1 MMKHLLF
8 ILCVFSFGVLYGQ
21 NNENSEA
28 VSEWTNISY
37 VDLDNDVMSSSNL
50 SMGFIGEF
58 AILSYN
64 VVYETG
70 KQNYRNGFF
79 FSHTPSFQYGK
90 VGYNHRREKV
100 WENGLK
106 RTNNYS
112 LTLSSSGLSNSL
124 TISPFFNQMYQ
135 KNGTKLG
142 YTFFINDFSWEGFM
156 FMGEYHPASAETQF
170 STMLIGMKEF
180 DVKRF
185 TIRPELFLLTK
196 VYTHFV
202 TLEDVPDALDIWYWN
217 DFNVNLYYGTAVE
230 YHITKRFVLGTKIRS
245 CYDYNVAD
253 ILLGFKKTTPYIISI
268 GANYDF

>member
-1 MMKHLLF
+1 MKFLFLTVFLLSF
-8 ILCVFSFGVLYGQ
+8 NILFGQ
-21 NNENSEA
+21 SSENSES

-37 VDLDNDVMSSSNL
+37 VDLDNDVISSSNL

-79 FSHTPSFQYGK
+79 FSHTPSFKYGK

-124 TISPFFNQMYQ
+124 TISPFFNQMYL

-156 FMGEYHPASAETQF
+156 FMGEYRPASAETQF

-217 DFNVNLYYGTAVE
+217 DFNVNLYYGAAVE